1 MTMTRGTLD
10 GDPKPGEFVLPVG
23 GQRRRLP
30 LAGLAKPV
38 ARARA
43 HTVRALGD
51 WCASF
56 RAPGAAEGIAED
68 VVLVV
73 AEIVGNAMLH
83 GDGPLE
89 LVLDLSPVRLRIEV
103 SDRSTE
109 LPAPRQP
116 HHPALP
122 GGHGLFIVQRLA
134 DRWGAEPH
142 VQGKTIWAEFDAP
155 QFQGD

>member
-1 MTMTRGTLD
+1 MSRGTLD
-10 GDPKPGEFVLPVG
+10 GDPRPGELVLPVG

-30 LAGLAKPV
+30 LVGLTKPV

-43 HTVRALGD
+43 HTIGALGD
-51 WCASF
+51 WCPSGWG
-56 RAPGAAEGIAED
+56 PGAAEGIAED

-73 AEIVGNAMLH
+73 AELVGNAMLH

-89 LVLDLSPVRLRIEV
+89 LVLDITPARLRIEV

-122 GGHGLFIVQRLA
+122 GGHGLFIVQRIA
-134 DRWGAEPH
+134 DRWGAQPH
-142 VQGKTIWAEFDAP
+142 AQGKTIWAEFDTRRLR
-155 QFQGD
+155 GE

>member
-1 MTMTRGTLD
+1 MTMSRGALD
-10 GDPKPGEFVLPVG
+10 GDPHGAELVLPVG

-30 LAGLAKPV
+30 LAGLPKPV

-43 HTVRALGD
+43 HAVQVLGD
-51 WCASF
+51 WFPQS
-56 RAPGAAEGIAED
+56 RAPGAGEGIAED

-73 AEIVGNAMLH
+73 AELVGNAMLH

-89 LVLDLSPVRLRIEV
+89 LVLAVNPERLRIEV
-103 SDRSTE
+103 SDQSSE
-109 LPAPRQP
+109 LPAPREP

-142 VQGKTIWAEFDAP
+142 ALGKTIWVEFEIARLR
-155 QFQGD
+155 GA

>member
-1 MTMTRGTLD
+1 MSRGTLD
-10 GDPKPGEFVLPVG
+10 GDPYPGGLVLPAG

-30 LAGLAKPV
+30 LAGLTKPV

-56 RAPGAAEGIAED
+56 RAADAGEGITED

-73 AEIVGNAMLH
+73 AELVGNAMLH

-89 LVLDLSPVRLRIEV
+89 LVLDLSPARLRIEV
-103 SDRSTE
+103 SDRSTA
-109 LPAPRQP
+109 LPSPRQP
-116 HHPALP
+116 HHPGLP
-122 GGHGLFIVQRLA
+122 GGHGLFIVQRIA

-142 VQGKTIWAEFDAP
+142 AQGKTIWAEFDAL
-155 QFQGD
+155 QLQGD

>member
-1 MTMTRGTLD
+1 MSRGTLD
-10 GDPKPGEFVLPVG
+10 GDPRPGELVLPVG

-30 LAGLAKPV
+30 LVGLTKPV

-43 HTVRALGD
+43 HTISALGD
-51 WCASF
+51 WCPSGLG
-56 RAPGAAEGIAED
+56 PGAAEGIAED

-73 AEIVGNAMLH
+73 AELVGNAMLH

-89 LVLDLSPVRLRIEV
+89 LVLDITPARLRIEV
-103 SDRSTE
+103 SDRSSE

-122 GGHGLFIVQRLA
+122 GGHGLFIVQRIA
-134 DRWGAEPH
+134 DRWGAQPH
-142 VQGKTIWAEFDAP
+142 AQGKTIWAEFDTRRLR
-155 QFQGD
+155 GE

>member
-1 MTMTRGTLD
+1 MTMSRGALD
-10 GDPKPGEFVLPVG
+10 SDPHRAEPALPAG

-30 LAGLAKPV
+30 LAGLPQPV

-43 HTVRALGD
+43 HTLQALDD
-51 WCASF
+51 WCP
-56 RAPGAAEGIAED
+56 RLRGPQTDGAAAED

-73 AEIVGNAMLH
+73 AELVGNAVLH

-89 LVLDLSPVRLRIEV
+89 LVLDLTPARLRVEV
-103 SDRSTE
+103 SDRSAQ
-109 LPAPRQP
+109 LPAPRRP

-142 VQGKTIWAEFDAP
+142 TLGKTIWTEFDAARLRAP
-155 QFQGD
+155 